1 MAQSQA
7 ILLYLE
13 RDRRRIYNRSI
24 FNDPKSCIKVVLSP
38 SKKFVFINFS
48 ESPLKMM
55 KNAFYFM
62 LKALFTFEII
72 TILSGL
78 FGCVGDRLDKKA
90 MVNFKIHDVTDWA
103 TIITVHILTN
113 IS

>member
-62 LKALFTFEII
+62 LKALFT
-72 TILSGL
+72 
-78 FGCVGDRLDKKA
+78 
-90 MVNFKIHDVTDWA
+90 
-103 TIITVHILTN
+103 
-113 IS
+113 